1 MKKSIILLTLILL
14 LGAAMAGCSGEVA
27 VEPKAPVKFSFMEG
41 VTALTAAKM
50 IRDQPDLGREIEYD
64 VLKAPD
70 LLAASIMKEE
80 ADIAMVPTNLAAQAY
95 NKELPYVIAGTST
108 WGNLYI
114 AGTED
119 VATVADLQGKSLHTF
134 GKGLTPELVLL
145 MILEDNGLDPVADM
159 DITYMASAA
168 EVGPFLL
175 SGQASM
181 GVLPEPAISAV
192 VMKDENMEVLLD
204 LNTLWA
210 EAKGVDKGYPQSC
223 IVIKKSLIEEDPE
236 FVESFLLEYNNS
248 IGWANEN
255 PEELGDISEELA
267 LGPVKGAVVQGI
279 DRMNIGDFPI
289 EDSIEEYRVYYQA
302 IMDFAPDFIGGELP
316 DEEIYYTR

>member
-1 MKKSIILLTLILL
+1 MKKNIILLTLILI
-14 LGAAMAGCSGEVA
+14 LGAAFSGCSNEVA
-27 VEPKAPVKFSFMEG
+27 EPTEPVQFSFMEG

-50 IRDQPDLGREIEYD
+50 MSDEPDLGREIQYD

-70 LLAASIMKEE
+70 LLAASILKEE

-95 NKELPYVIAGTST
+95 NKDLPYLIVGTST
-108 WGNLYI
+108 WGNLYV

-119 VATVADLQGKSLHTF
+119 VQTVADLKDMTLHTF

-145 MILEDNGLDPVADM
+145 MILQDNGLDPETDM
-159 DITYMASAA
+159 DIQYMGSAA
-168 EVGPFLL
+168 EIGPFLL
-175 SGQASM
+175 SGQASL
-181 GVLPEPAISAV
+181 GVLPEPAISGV
-192 VMKDENMEVLLD
+192 VMKGDGIEVLLD
-204 LNTLWA
+204 LNSLWA
-210 EAKGVDKGYPQSC
+210 EAKGVTKGYPQAC
-223 IVIKKSLIEEDPE
+223 LVIKKTLIEEDPE
-236 FVESFLLEYNNS
+236 FVENFLLEYNNS
-248 IGWANEN
+248 IQWANEN
-255 PEELGDISEELA
+255 PEALGDISEELA

-289 EDSIEEYRVYYQA
+289 EDSLEEYRVYYQA

>member
-14 LGAAMAGCSGEVA
+14 IGAAFSGCSNEVI
-27 VEPKAPVKFSFMEG
+27 EPTEPVQFSFMEG

-50 IRDQPDLGREIEYD
+50 ISDEPDLGREIQYD
-64 VLKAPD
+64 VLKTPD
-70 LLAASIMKEE
+70 LLAASILKEE

-95 NKELPYVIAGTST
+95 NKDLPYVIAGTST
-108 WGNLYI
+108 WGNLYV

-119 VATVADLQGKSLHTF
+119 VQTVADLKDKALHTF

-145 MILEDNGLDPVADM
+145 MILQDNGLNPETDM
-159 DITYMASAA
+159 DIQYMGSAA

-175 SGQASM
+175 SGQASL
-181 GVLPEPAISAV
+181 GVLPEPALSGV
-192 VMKDENMEVLLD
+192 VIKGEGIKVLLD
-204 LNTLWA
+204 LNSLWA
-210 EAKGVDKGYPQSC
+210 EAKGVPKGYPQAC
-223 IVIKKSLIEEDPE
+223 LVIKKSLIEENPE
-236 FVESFLLEYNNS
+236 FVENFLLEYNNS
-248 IGWANEN
+248 IQWANEN
-255 PEELGDISEELA
+255 PEALGDISEELA

-289 EDSIEEYRVYYQA
+289 EDSVEEYKVYYQA